1 MTQERPFT
9 MGFKDA
15 MMYGIDYR
23 DYKKVRELPKGIEL
37 TAVAGVWGDYS
48 NLRCLFVT
56 EDGDR
61 ICRTVFNRL
70 KYWVPEIERYGKE
83 IGVCEKFLTKDIID

>member
-1 MTQERPFT
+1 MTQGRQFT

-15 MMYGIDYR
+15 IMHGIDYR
-23 DYKKVRELPKGIEL
+23 DYEKVQELPKGVEL
-37 TAVAGVWGDYS
+37 TAIAGVWGDYS

-56 EDGDR
+56 VDGDR

-70 KYWVPEIERYGKE
+70 KYWVPEIERHGKE
-83 IGVCEKFLTKDIID
+83 IEVGEVFSI

>member
-1 MTQERPFT
+1 

-23 DYKKVRELPKGIEL
+23 EYEKVRELPMGIEL

-48 NLRCLFVT
+48 NLRCLFMT
-56 EDGDR
+56 SDGDK

-70 KYWVPEIERYGKE
+70 KYWVPEIERHGKE
-83 IGVCEKFLTKDIID
+83 VQAGEIFLIN

>member
-1 MTQERPFT
+1 

>member
-1 MTQERPFT
+1 MTQDRPFT

-23 DYKKVRELPKGIEL
+23 DYEKIRELPKGIEL
-37 TAVAGVWGDYS
+37 TAVAGIWGNYS

-56 EDGDR
+56 AGGDR
-61 ICRTVFNRL
+61 ICRTVFHGS
-70 KYWVPEIERYGKE
+70 KYWVPEIERFGKE
-83 IGVCEKFLTKDIID
+83 IEVGECFSIEE